1 MDYAKTLICTACCQI
16 VYVPLGEVDAE
27 EAEVKMAL
35 HIPKCDSREHD
46 ELDEL
51 WNLPT

>member
-1 MDYAKTLICTACCQI
+1 MDYTQTLVCTACGEI
-16 VYVPLGEVDAE
+16 VYIPLGEPSEE
-27 EAEVKMAL
+27 EAEVKIAMHA
-35 HIPKCDSREHD
+35 PKCKNREHD